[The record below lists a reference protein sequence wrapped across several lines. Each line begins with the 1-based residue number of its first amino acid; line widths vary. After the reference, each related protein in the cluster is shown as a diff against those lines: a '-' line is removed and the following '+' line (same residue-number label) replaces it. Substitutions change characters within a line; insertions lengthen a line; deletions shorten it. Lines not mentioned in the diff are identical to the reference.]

1 MKEIKNKSSHSVW
14 VYLYKVFRTGKFME
28 TKTQVNGL
36 REWTKW
42 EMESD
47 FFVWS
52 DGSVMEQD
60 SADACLHF
68 VSELKATELFILK

>member
-1 MKEIKNKSSHSVW
+1 
-14 VYLYKVFRTGKFME
+14 ME

-47 FFVWS
+47 FFLWS